1 MIVLWGFQLG
11 VGSSNYRF
19 TCGQRQLCVLHV
31 LRRFDDWAVSFL
43 FLSLLFFFFFF
54 FFFFLILN
62 FM

>member
-11 VGSSNYRF
+11 VESSNYRF

-43 FLSLLFFFFFF
+43 FLSLLFFFLFYF
-54 FFFFLILN
+54 ILFYFKN